1 MKRLFPFVSLGILD
15 YPVRLL
21 LTLISVMVLLL
32 ALNLVMKFHKL
43 LLDSQTPPPPSIG
56 QPAAVA
62 AGDPSVHPFWPEFP
76 HNGTGNFHSSVIN
89 GVQVMAE
96 DWNCGA
102 SADDVLSY
110 YREQM
115 AARGWEDTTKQ
126 TYSLNPELR
135 TTPGN
140 LENDDYI
147 NSYRSIMDSTV
158 VFNRDNWSLRIS
170 TEPARGFQQINV
182 KFYAVAMPSV
192 VDFFHQMASPLMPNQ
207 GPSGKPMD
215 VVQRSGNDLYH
226 TTMTA
231 ENEPPAQAFQDAVT
245 DLASKGW
252 KPRAMLPKKQTPNGY
267 FIWLTKGKQYA
278 ALSVT
283 VMPDGKSSVTITE
296 VTPH

>member
-1 MKRLFPFVSLGILD
+1 
-15 YPVRLL
+15 
-21 LTLISVMVLLL
+21 
-32 ALNLVMKFHKL
+32 
-43 LLDSQTPPPPSIG
+43 
-56 QPAAVA
+56 
-62 AGDPSVHPFWPEFP
+62 
-76 HNGTGNFHSSVIN
+76 
-89 GVQVMAE
+89 
-96 DWNCGA
+96 
-102 SADDVLSY
+102 
-110 YREQM
+110 
-115 AARGWEDTTKQ
+115 
-126 TYSLNPELR
+126 
-135 TTPGN
+135 
-140 LENDDYI
+140 
-147 NSYRSIMDSTV
+147 
-158 VFNRDNWSLRIS
+158 
-170 TEPARGFQQINV
+170 
-182 KFYAVAMPSV
+182 MPSV